1 MAQWQ
6 STSLVMMGLWVRF
19 PPLAPM
25 APKVLSFGSFDSI
38 KINRRNVIMGKNN
51 FLSLIPSTTKSGKMK
66 TFAGKTTA
74 RVTALFPQSDGSL
87 YKITRRI
94 NKDFSISDII
104 EHRHK

>member
-1 MAQWQ
+1 
-6 STSLVMMGLWVRF
+6 
-19 PPLAPM
+19 
-25 APKVLSFGSFDSI
+25 
-38 KINRRNVIMGKNN
+38 MGKSN
-51 FLSLIPSTTKSGKMK
+51 FLSLIPSTGKPDKMK

-74 RVTALFPQSDGSL
+74 RVTGTFLQSDGSL